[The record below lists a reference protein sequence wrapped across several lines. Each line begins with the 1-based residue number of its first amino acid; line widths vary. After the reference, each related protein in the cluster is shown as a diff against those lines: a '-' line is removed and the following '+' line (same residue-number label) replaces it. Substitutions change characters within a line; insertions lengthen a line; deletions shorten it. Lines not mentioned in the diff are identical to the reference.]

1 MKKKV
6 TGLIGFALVSVMIAG
21 CGKTPSASTDTTP
34 AAAASANQ
42 ESGAGEAPAEGS
54 ISLTWASYKGDW
66 ADAYEK
72 IFEIYRADHPEI
84 KEINVYTANSSE
96 FSTNLK
102 AMLAAGTLPNVFNL
116 STDVAGKE
124 WKEYLQEVSDTAAA
138 KNVKAEYLDPYTW
151 DGGVYG
157 VTYNYEIHGTVW
169 NIENLEKVGYDDV
182 PRTRSEMED
191 AVAKLEA
198 AGLPG
203 GLDLITNTHLLY
215 DHLGNVPLYLN
226 NDDAVVAYN
235 DLVAGNVDLVQNQG
249 WNEYFDWMMF
259 NKDHAVDDVFQID
272 KTTGEMNLYNEQYSY
287 YTTGGTN
294 LAASSQQY
302 NESWVTKYRIGPYC
316 VNDTDDPYYTVNI
329 QGFALSNTSDEATNQ
344 AARELFDWFFTS
356 PEVAQILT
364 EEVGCLPVV
373 ENFEITEDMVDE
385 YSYAAIE
392 DVANHN
398 SHVMRAL
405 TNASVNNEIVE
416 KVQRFLSGDMSRED
430 ALAALGEAYATYG
443 DAY

>member
-1 MKKKV
+1 MRK
-6 TGLIGFALVSVMIAG
+6 SVKQTMVFLLMAAMLAG
-21 CGKTPSASTDTTP
+21 CGKAPSGSADTPQ
-34 AAAASANQ
+34 N
-42 ESGAGEAPAEGS
+42 GAEGAKQETAAGAEKEGG

-72 IFEIYRADHPEI
+72 IFDLYKADHPEI

-96 FSTNLK
+96 YNTNLK
-102 AMLAAGTLPNVFNL
+102 AMLAAGTLPNVFNI

-124 WKEYLQEVSDTAAA
+124 WKEYLQEVSETEAA
-138 KNVKAEYLDPYTW
+138 KNVKAEYLDPFTW

-169 NIENLEKVGYDDV
+169 NIENLGKVGYEDV
-182 PRTRSEMED
+182 PRTKSEMED

-215 DHLGNVPLYLN
+215 DHLGNIPLYLN
-226 NDDAVVAYN
+226 NDDAVAAYN
-235 DLVAGNVDLVQNQG
+235 DLVEGNVDVGNNQG

-272 KTTGEMNLYNEQYSY
+272 KTTGEMKLFNEQYSY

-294 LAASSQQY
+294 LAASSLQY
-302 NESWVTKYRIGPYC
+302 NENWTSKYRIGPYC

-329 QGFALSNTSDEATNQ
+329 QGFGLSNTADEATNR

-356 PEVAQILT
+356 PEVAKILT
-364 EEVGCLPVV
+364 EEVGCMPVV
-373 ENFEITEDMVDE
+373 NNFEITQDMVDE

-392 DVANHN
+392 DVANYN

-416 KVQRFLSGDMSRED
+416 KVQRFLAGDMSKED
-430 ALAALGEAYATYG
+430 ALAALGEAYAAYG
-443 DAY
+443 DIY